1 MTTTQPALAGT
12 PPRPAAGRALLRRW
26 PTVLGFATAAL
37 SLSDYENGLEFAT
50 ILTLAAA
57 GYLLVAVLARPAATW
72 PLVVALTAVVVALRA
87 ADVDPVPVFAA
98 AAVLLAAAGL
108 GTGRLRRDALHLGQ
122 VPVALGC
129 VAVALVALGVPADA
143 GALLV
148 AAGLLGHAAWDAVLW
163 RAHRVV
169 ARSFAEWCGALDLT
183 LGLGVVVLVLT

>member
-1 MTTTQPALAGT
+1 MTTTQPAPAT
-12 PPRPAAGRALLRRW
+12 NPSRPAAGRALLHRW

-37 SLSDYENGLEFAT
+37 SLSDYEDGLEFAT

-72 PLVVALTAVVVALRA
+72 PLFGALTAVVVALRV

-98 AAVLLAAAGL
+98 AAVALAAAGL
-108 GTGRLRRDALHLGQ
+108 ATGRLRRDALHLGQ
-122 VPVALGC
+122 VPVALTC
-129 VAVALVALGVPADA
+129 AAVALVALGVPADA

-148 AAGLLGHAAWDAVLW
+148 AAGLLGHAAWDAILW

-169 ARSFAEWCGALDLT
+169 ARSFVEWCGALDLT
-183 LGLGVVVLVLT
+183 LGLGVLVLVLT